1 MSRPILITVVL
12 LAVAG
17 TAAVSL
23 LPLPSRAGDP
33 AITVHKTPWCGC
45 CNDWVEHLRADGFA
59 VIVHEHEDLSPVRS
73 RLDVP
78 LALGSCH
85 TAEVDGY
92 AIEGH
97 VPAADIR
104 RLLEQRPAG
113 VRGLAV
119 PGMPVGSPG
128 MEMGDRKDPYDVV
141 AFGDGGHEVF
151 TEYRPE
157 ESQRSL

>member
-1 MSRPILITVVL
+1 MSRPVSITLLL
-12 LAVAG
+12 LAVAAA
-17 TAAVSL
+17 TAGFVVTRSPEA
-23 LPLPSRAGDP
+23 AGDP
-33 AITVHKTPWCGC
+33 RITVHKTPWCGC
-45 CNDWVEHLRADGFA
+45 CNDWVDHLRADGFS
-59 VIVHEHEDLSPVRS
+59 VTVHEHEDLSPIRS

-104 RLLEQRPAG
+104 RLLAERPES

-141 AFGDGGHEVF
+141 AFGDRGHEVF
-151 TEYRPE
+151 TRYRPE
-157 ESQRSL
+157 

>member
-1 MSRPILITVVL
+1 MSRPVSITLVL
-12 LAVAG
+12 LAVAAV
-17 TAAVSL
+17 AAGFVIARS
-23 LPLPSRAGDP
+23 PEPAGDT

-45 CNDWVEHLRADGFA
+45 CNDWVEHLRADGFS
-59 VIVHEHEDLSPVRS
+59 VTVHEHEDLSPIRS

-104 RLLEQRPAG
+104 RLLAERPES

-141 AFGDGGHEVF
+141 AFGDRGHEVF
-151 TEYRPE
+151 TRYRPE
-157 ESQRSL
+157 